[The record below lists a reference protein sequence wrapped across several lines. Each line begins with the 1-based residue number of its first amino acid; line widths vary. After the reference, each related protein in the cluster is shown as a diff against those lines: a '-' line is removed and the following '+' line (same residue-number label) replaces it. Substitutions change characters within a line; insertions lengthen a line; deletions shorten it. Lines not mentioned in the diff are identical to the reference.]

1 MHQQE
6 KNIKGFNLLELLVV
20 LGIISII
27 SALGYPNFSSWNK
40 EREVRRAAEDIKALM
55 KNIHTQTERGT
66 FAYVQVL
73 FVNDGNNLI
82 VTSKGMTM
90 QSLATK
96 MNDMTD
102 GWNANP
108 NSRCNTSGTNYWDT
122 DIAGDESEIG
132 KLSYS
137 ITLDKVTTQ
146 FANGQGAVCFS
157 RNGKFY
163 DSSDLL
169 AASGSTPYD
178 FIYLCRR
185 ELVSCPVS
193 YQNIEGEEVNNN
205 NDDNDSDEAPSEP
218 VDIATAVSVEGK
230 PTDVNVKYLR
240 AVKWGRFG
248 NFSVSK
254 WNGTSWV
261 E

>member
-1 MHQQE
+1 M
-6 KNIKGFNLLELLVV
+6 
-20 LGIISII
+20 
-27 SALGYPNFSSWNK
+27 
-40 EREVRRAAEDIKALM
+40 
-55 KNIHTQTERGT
+55 
-66 FAYVQVL
+66 
-73 FVNDGNNLI
+73 
-82 VTSKGMTM
+82 
-90 QSLATK
+90 
-96 MNDMTD
+96 
-102 GWNANP
+102 
-108 NSRCNTSGTNYWDT
+108 
-122 DIAGDESEIG
+122 
-132 KLSYS
+132 
-137 ITLDKVTTQ
+137 TTQ

-193 YQNIEGEEVNNN
+193 YKTIEGEEENNN

-218 VDIATAVSVEGK
+218 VDIATAVSVEDK